1 MKLDVLDGRQGD
13 RQFQEESPRWK
24 DASKGQVCR
33 EWEAKMANEDHARFP
48 RLRIGGPLNEQV
60 MDMRG
65 TGQTAGD
72 DQVSEEQR
80 SALADVSPSD
90 ADSGGEK
97 KNRKKKV
104 SEAR

>member
-1 MKLDVLDGRQGD
+1 VKPEVSDGRQGD

-33 EWEAKMANEDHARFP
+33 EWEAKMANEDHARLP

-65 TGQTAGD
+65 TDQTVGD
-72 DQVSEEQR
+72 DQVSEE
-80 SALADVSPSD
+80 
-90 ADSGGEK
+90 
-97 KNRKKKV
+97 
-104 SEAR
+104 